1 MTAPETPSPS
11 PLTPEERQSAKEG
24 AAEVLALADEF
35 PPTGEVSRTIRNQAE
50 TVSRLLAE
58 RDSLA
63 ARVSHLEARLERAGQ
78 RVIDAI
84 PRQCTNE
91 PDMHGDWCRNLGHAA
106 PVPEDKK
113 ESAP

>member
-1 MTAPETPSPS
+1 MTAPETQS
-11 PLTPEERQSAKEG
+11 PLDLDRLEAISMEG
-24 AAEVLALADEF
+24 AAPAASKLNAMEWLGRWMDALS
-35 PPTGEVSRTIRNQAE
+35 PEVSAWR
-50 TVSRLLAE
+50 RLLSE